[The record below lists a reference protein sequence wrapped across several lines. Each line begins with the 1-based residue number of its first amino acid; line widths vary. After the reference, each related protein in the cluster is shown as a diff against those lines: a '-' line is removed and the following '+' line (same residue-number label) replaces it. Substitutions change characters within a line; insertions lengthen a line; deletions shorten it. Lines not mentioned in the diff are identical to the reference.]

1 MKQKF
6 LLKTMLLL
14 LCMIVGASGTWANEN
29 DTHDFSQSFSQLLNN
44 NATISSIEIAQQS
57 YPVKKIV
64 LSYRY
69 NKTIANAVTVAV
81 SVGGNSWGSKNVVGT
96 GSNYTTMEF
105 SGDATTGAVVL
116 SFTNNT
122 GSGTGH
128 GTFYVNNVQLTEGAS
143 GPATYTVTYDG
154 NGNTSGT
161 VPTDATAY
169 SSNAIVTVKDNTGS
183 LAKSGYT
190 FGGWNTQANGEGTN
204 YSKDDTFVITA
215 NTTLYANWNP
225 CTITAVS
232 NDNDYGT
239 VAGTTTITAT
249 PAEGYRVVAGDGGY
263 TVSSGEATVVNNGD
277 NTFSV
282 TPTSNCTVQINFEA
296 IPTHT
301 ATFSVN
307 GVTTTQ
313 DFAEGA
319 AIVFPANPADIS
331 DNVFVGWTT
340 SAIVGTTNDKPEF
353 VTTATMGTE
362 GQTYY
367 AVFASVIKGSL
378 TTVTDELTKSTTGIT
393 GTTYTDFGG
402 KQSNS
407 DAEYGGNCAG
417 GNSSIQLRSKDDS
430 GIISTVSGGK
440 VKKISV
446 VWNSNTLSGRTLTIY
461 GKNTAYTNS
470 SNLYESLDTQGNEL
484 GEIVYGTSTELTVT
498 GDYTYV
504 GIRSKDGALY
514 LDKISIDWQTGTPDT
529 YSDYCT
535 TVVAAAVEKPSI
547 AIAENPFLFSTT
559 ATITCATEGA
569 AIKYSF
575 DGETWNDY
583 KEALT
588 ITEAKTIYAKAIKG
602 DDESSIVQV
611 TATKNLAE
619 PTVTISAT
627 DITNTNVFTG
637 TAAGSLAASVT
648 YNDAAVE
655 GAAVTW
661 SGNNDEVAT
670 IDPSTGAVTLVAA
683 GTVTFTATYAGNG
696 DYSEKAATYEMTV
709 TNFDPNA
716 PGTENNPY
724 TVAQAIS
731 AIDAG
736 TGIANVYA
744 TGKISQ
750 IDSYNSTYH
759 SITYWISNDG
769 KTTGDQLEVYS
780 GKGLNN
786 ADFSALTDLKVND
799 EVVIYGTLKKYG
811 EIYEF
816 DKNNYI
822 VSLVRKPTPEL
833 TWSAVSYTAT
843 YGESNTYP
851 TLTNPNSV
859 TVAYSSSDTNI
870 ATIDPSTGEITLKAN
885 GETDITASFAGDAT
899 YSAQEVSYTL
909 TVTGLKESSE
919 ISFEDAEINMAYD
932 EDYEGQ
938 ALTNPNSVT
947 VTYESSDTDVADVDE
962 NTGVVALYKA
972 GTVTITANFAGNETY
987 AACSAS
993 YTLNV
998 AKAEAGLAFAAPG
1011 PFYVNPNADFDV
1023 PALTNP
1029 HGLAVEWS
1037 STDED
1042 VAVADA
1048 DAAVI
1053 GSKLGTAVITASFAG
1068 DDCYKAGE
1076 ASYTII
1082 VSNDV
1087 VVTWD
1092 LSTDQTAT
1100 ATETEMTWTNTNV
1113 TMAAAKDDAT
1123 TATNNYYPGGGDYTS
1138 TRFYKNSTL
1147 TITPKNGFAIKS
1159 VVFTATTDGY
1169 ASALASSSWTN
1180 ATAAASAKTVTVTPK
1195 DGVSAIS
1202 AEIGATT
1209 GHSSVVVYLTKS
1221 FGANLNSEGYATF
1234 AANAPL
1240 DFSDDSEF
1248 SAWQIIEVNGSSIIF
1263 SKITGA
1269 VAAGTGVLLMGNAS
1283 TNISIPVAA
1292 SGDNISATNKL
1303 TGITTATAIVAD
1315 TYYGLK
1321 GNTFVKVNAGTIP
1334 AGKALLPASEIP
1346 SGAREL
1352 NFVFEGE
1359 QTTSVSEE
1367 CRVKSEEFATA
1378 TIFDLQGRKVNKPQK
1393 GLYIVNGR
1401 KVVVK

>member
-1 MKQKF
+1 MKQKL
-6 LLKTMLLL
+6 LLKTLLL
-14 LCMIVGASGTWANEN
+14 LCILVGGVSNAWAEDVTGTINFNGNATKINDASVTGDDSQGNEWTITTVGT
-29 DTHDFSQSFSQLLNN
+29 TSFTSNN
-44 NATISSIEIAQQS
+44 NYYQVGSSNKPATSITFTTTLPSSQ
-57 YPVKKIV
+57 
-64 LSYRY
+64 
-69 NKTIANAVTVAV
+69 TINAFSAKFGGFSNTAGTVTLK
-81 SVGGNSWGSKNVVGT
+81 VGDTTVGT
-96 GSNYTTMEF
+96 GSLNATNDVTISATNTT
-105 SGDATTGAVVL
+105 T
-116 SFTNNT
+116 
-122 GSGTGH
+122 SGT
-128 GTFYVNNVQLTEGAS
+128 VLTVTVTGISKGVKAYYISYTYSS

-204 YSKDDTFVITA
+204 YSKDDTFEITA

-296 IPTHT
+296 IPLYTVT
-301 ATFSVN
+301 LGDDSSTLTEESAGA
-307 GVTTTQ
+307 GVTLPARSTLNGYAFAGWSETNVSAETTT
-313 DFAEGA
+313 APT
-319 AIVFPANPADIS
+319 IIPAGSYSPKANTTLYP
-331 DNVFVGWTT
+331 VYTKTVGGG
-340 SAIVGTTNDKPEF
+340 GTTNK
-353 VTTATMGTE
+353 T
-362 GQTYY
+362 
-367 AVFASVIKGSL
+367 ASVTISDYASANKWDNGIAYQPLTMDANISVGGTISGNNFKYYSSDNSWRFYTGGAFTISASNGAKLTSATLTISAGILKYDESNLTSGTAFDLTGSSAEISC
-378 TTVTDELTKSTTGIT
+378 TANAKITAISVSYSITGA
-393 GTTYTDFGG
+393 GTTY
-402 KQSNS
+402 
-407 DAEYGGNCAG
+407 YW
-417 GNSSIQLRSKDDS
+417 
-430 GIISTVSGGK
+430 ST
-440 VKKISV
+440 
-446 VWNSNTLSGRTLTIY
+446 
-461 GKNTAYTNS
+461 
-470 SNLYESLDTQGNEL
+470 
-484 GEIVYGTSTELTVT
+484 
-498 GDYTYV
+498 
-504 GIRSKDGALY
+504 
-514 LDKISIDWQTGTPDT
+514 P
-529 YSDYCT
+529 
-535 TVVAAAVEKPSI
+535 VAAAVEMPSI

-559 ATITCATEGA
+559 ATITCTTEGA
-569 AIKYSF
+569 AIKYSY
-575 DGETWNDY
+575 DGENWNDY
-583 KEALT
+583 TEALT
-588 ITEAKTIYAKAIKG
+588 ITEARTIYAKAIKD
-602 DDESSIVQV
+602 DDESPIVQV

-683 GTVTFTATYAGNG
+683 GSVTFTATYAGNG

-799 EVVIYGTLKKYG
+799 EVVIYGTLKRYG

-822 VSLVRKPTPEL
+822 VILVRKPTPEL

-1113 TMAAAKDDAT
+1113 TMAAAKSGAT

-1202 AEIGATT
+1202 AKIGATT

-1321 GNTFVKVNAGTIP
+1321 GNTFVKVNAGTVK
-1334 AGKALLPASEIP
+1334 AGKALLPANEIP
-1346 SGAREL
+1346 STAREL
-1352 NFVFEGE
+1352 QFVFEDE
-1359 QTTSVSEE
+1359 TTAIRGIENGQLRMENS
-1367 CRVKSEEFATA
+1367 F
-1378 TIFDLQGRKVNKPQK
+1378 FDLQGRKIAKPTK
-1393 GLYIVNGR
+1393 GLYIKNGK
-1401 KVVVK
+1401 KVVLK